1 MSASSDEV
9 RLKAFQS
16 LLWAELCKIPS
27 PDEASRFLS
36 GSPDVRMKLARDCK
50 RRAQPIL
57 AMMHE
62 IESWGISK

>member
-1 MSASSDEV
+1 MPTSDET

-16 LLWAELCKIPS
+16 LLWAELCKIPTA
-27 PDEASRFLS
+27 DETSRFLS
-36 GSPDVRMKLARDCK
+36 GGPDVRMKLARDCK